1 VDDGFLAHRN
11 DLLHPLLDDFE
22 GTSPKEWRKPSAMV

>member
-11 DLLHPLLDDFE
+11 DLLRPLLDDFE
-22 GTSPKEWRKPSAMV
+22 GDIPQGVA